1 MKASLP
7 TETTLWDF
15 EQATSLSA
23 INEFESKSSH
33 GMMQMQS
40 IQEEKPYID
49 STTSSKEITGNFS
62 TVFYIKKVYMCIKLA
77 NLVLEVFCCVS
88 IVTVL

>member
-49 STTSSKEITGNFS
+49 STTSSKEITGNFQYCFLYKES
-62 TVFYIKKVYMCIKLA
+62 MCIKLA